1 MQTIHTRWVCV
12 LAALLGFMLLT
23 TGCAAIQ
30 SSAVESLI
38 EKQGQ
43 KIETAKKNAGQFK
56 KQNQSRRSAYMKS
69 LADLNTALEQVQTFE
84 SLVALIFSSNQNL
97 EGKRGIDAQAVTYLA
112 GTLYWA
118 KQAGLEQE
126 VRDQFEAD
134 FAGLDRL
141 AASIESSWV
150 TLDTLNQNLEAYSKK
165 SGFVRNVDPAFFAA
179 LFRQTKTDVEG
190 IGTLLKKSQEVND
203 ALKKAAR
210 FKPLSSGTSAQ
221 AHQQFVSE
229 LIDLLERVKADAREQ
244 GSSSEG
250 QGENNNGGER

>member
-1 MQTIHTRWVCV
+1 MQTIQSRWVCV
-12 LAALLGFMLLT
+12 LAALLGFVLLT

-38 EKQGQ
+38 EKQGE
-43 KIETAKKNAGQFK
+43 KIETAKKNAGLFK
-56 KQNQSRRSAYMKS
+56 KQTKDRRDAYEKS
-69 LADLNTALEQVQTFE
+69 LKDLNSALEQVQTFE

-118 KQAGLEQE
+118 KQTGLEQE
-126 VRDQFEAD
+126 VRDQFDAD
-134 FAGLDRL
+134 FKGLGRL
-141 AASIESSWV
+141 ATSIETSWK

-179 LFRQTKTDVEG
+179 LIRQTKTDVEG
-190 IGTLLKKSQEVND
+190 IETLLKKSQKVND
-203 ALKKAAR
+203 ALKKAAS
-210 FKPLSSGTSAQ
+210 FEPLRSGSSAQ
-221 AHQQFVSE
+221 AHQQFVSD
-229 LIDLLERVKADAREQ
+229 LIDLLERVKADATEQ

-250 QGENNNGGER
+250 